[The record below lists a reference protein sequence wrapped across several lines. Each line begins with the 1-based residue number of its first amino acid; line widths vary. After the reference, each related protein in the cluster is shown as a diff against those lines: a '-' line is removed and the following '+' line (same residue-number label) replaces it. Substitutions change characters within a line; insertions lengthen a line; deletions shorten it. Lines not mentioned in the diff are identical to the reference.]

1 MKKQDL
7 LKKGTSIALVATIV
21 GSQLLAT
28 VPYNVFAAENTVG
41 IQAVP
46 TNSVT
51 VSTWPELQAA
61 LTSVAVTDIYLNAD
75 ITIGATTNITM
86 TTKNIHGNNHIL
98 NANSKQLRLTT
109 AGTVALMED
118 VRITNTDAY
127 GLFWGDV
134 NNLEVT
140 YKNVDHSGLQM
151 IYLPTGHLIIDGTV
165 TSNSTTQEVYQG
177 KDLTIKDNATAY
189 FNAIAGIPIHLL
201 TASGSLNVGKNATLT
216 TRSKGISIYGAANT
230 KLINEGNMD
239 LKSDLNQAILLLDN
253 SSMYFQ
259 PGSVLKAIAGDTVE
273 EAILTV
279 GGGIYVES
287 GATFEVESKGTQ
299 GTINA
304 GSTIKLAQGSN
315 FSLTNFNPEGS
326 VLGSYP
332 TPANVILQSSQG
344 VSTWDRGT
352 VMNPKP
358 TATYPGMFDAQFT
371 LSGYLKGV
379 TQTNLTS
386 NNMQFINSY
395 KTGATGKIVGGSF
408 ASDEQDVAKSAVDA
422 LFTDSTKTGIK
433 TTTDQAAID
442 AAKDLVSKVSDP
454 TVKADLQ
461 KDIDKAQSLLDAKN
475 AAAAA
480 EKAKQ
485 DAALKAVNE
494 LFNSNTPLTDA
505 IKPTTDQAA
514 IDAAKA
520 LVNAVTDPTVKA
532 ALQKDL
538 NRAQELLDAK
548 NAAAAAAEKAKQD
561 AALKAVNEL
570 FNNNTPSTDAIK
582 GTTDQA
588 AINAAKALV
597 DAVTDPTVKAALQKD
612 LNRAQELLDAKTAAA
627 AAEKAKQDAALKAVN
642 ELFNNNTPATDAIK
656 GTTDQAAIN
665 AAKALVDAVTDPT
678 VKAALQKDLNR
689 AQELL
694 DAKTAAAAAEK
705 AKQDAALK
713 AVNELFN
720 NNTPATD
727 AIKGT
732 TDQAAINAAKA
743 LVDAVTDP
751 TVKAALQKD
760 LNRAQELL
768 DAKNTALTKPV
779 LDAYHITDE
788 YVTGKVDANTATV
801 ELYINGVRSKIS
813 TPTNGEFKLYAQGF
827 GLKVGDTFEVRP
839 VDAKGNKGPAAT
851 GTVLGAALNL
861 TTNDV
866 GLSATTVTGTVG
878 AGITSVRLSIDGT
891 IVKVGQINADG
902 TYSIA
907 TNNLIKPSSK
917 VEVVGYVDKTE
928 MVRKAVNI
936 VNDEKPVLSALTVD
950 DDTVKG
956 SVTAGSATGVRISI
970 NGVAKKT
977 ANIAADG
984 TFESNIGKQPLGTV
998 VTVEVRD
1005 SAGYNSY
1012 RTASVTVTASAVAK
1026 LAAPTLTKM
1035 DGGYIVGTAP
1045 KGTETIVIYEDGA
1058 AARTQKVS
1066 DMTVN
1071 PDGSFTFKAYVA
1083 ASASK
1088 VQVQAKNSD
1097 KRMNSDLSAAFTK

>member
-7 LKKGTSIALVATIV
+7 LKKGTSIALVASIV

-28 VPYNVFAAENTVG
+28 VPYNVFAAETTAGTSTEIPYYGEV
-41 IQAVP
+41 
-46 TNSVT
+46 
-51 VSTWPELQAA
+51 VSTWAELKAA
-61 LTSVAVTDIYLNAD
+61 LTSSLVTDIYLDAD
-75 ITIGATTNITM
+75 ITMEETLLVPATT
-86 TTKNIHGNNHIL
+86 KKLHGNNHTL
-98 NANSKQLRLTT
+98 NANLKQIELTKDNT
-109 AGTVALMED
+109 IGLVED
-118 VRITNTDAY
+118 LKITNTDIY
-127 GLFWGDV
+127 GLFWS
-134 NNLEVT
+134 NNAGVQVT
-140 YKNVDHSGLQM
+140 YKNVDHNGRQM
-151 IYLPTGHLIIDGTV
+151 IFLPNGELVIEGTV
-165 TSNSTTQEVYQG
+165 TSNSTVEEVFQG
-177 KDLTIKDNATAY
+177 KQLTIKDNANVDFVSSVTTPS
-189 FNAIAGIPIHLL
+189 IAPITFIGANGGLF
-201 TASGSLNVGKNATLT
+201 VGKNANLKV
-216 TRSKGISIYGAANT
+216 RSNAVSIYAGANYT
-230 KLINEGNMD
+230 LINYGNMD
-239 LKSDLNQAILLLDN
+239 LKSELNQAIHLDDK
-253 SSMYFQ
+253 STMYFKT
-259 PGSVLKAIAGDTVE
+259 GSVLKAVSGDKVE
-273 EAILTV
+273 EAVEAT
-279 GGGIYVES
+279 GGSIFVES
-287 GATFEVESKGTQ
+287 GATFEVEANGTQ
-299 GTINA
+299 AAVITGDTF
-304 GSTIKLAQGSN
+304 KLAQGSN
-315 FSLTNFNPEGS
+315 FSITNFNAGGTA
-326 VLGSYP
+326 LGAYN
-332 TPANVILQSSQG
+332 TNTNVILQSDKG

-352 VMNPKP
+352 VTNATP
-358 TATYPGMFDAQFT
+358 TATYPGVLNAEFTLNTYTTAVKQTNFTSNNAQFT
-371 LSGYLKGV
+371 SAY
-379 TQTNLTS
+379 N
-386 NNMQFINSY
+386 
-395 KTGATGKIVGGSF
+395 TGKTGKITGGSF
-408 ASDEQDVAKSAVDA
+408 SLSVQDEARTIVNE
-422 LFTDSTKTGIK
+422 LFTDSTKTIIKTTTTQTTIDAAQAIVNKVTDATVKAELQKDIDTAQSLLNAKNEQAKQTTANTAVKELFTNNDPSSNSIK
-433 TTTDQAAID
+433 TTTDQKAIDNAQKTIDVLAPGSVKDGLQADLDKAQNLLDASKAQAAADQSQKAVASYAVNQLFVNNTPSSDAIKASTDQDAIDNAQAEIDKIKDPALKVDLQKDLDRAQELLDARNAATATEQAKQDAAKKAVDELFNNNTPSSNAIKPATNQAAID
-442 AAKDLVSKVSDP
+442 AAQALVNKVTDP
-454 TVKADLQ
+454 TTKAALQ
-461 KDIDKAQSLLDAKN
+461 ADVDKAQSLLDAKN
-475 AAAAA
+475 ATAA

-485 DAALKAVNE
+485 DAAR
-494 LFNSNTPLTDA
+494 T
-505 IKPTTDQAA
+505 
-514 IDAAKA
+514 
-520 LVNAVTDPTVKA
+520 
-532 ALQKDL
+532 
-538 NRAQELLDAK
+538 
-548 NAAAAAAEKAKQD
+548 
-561 AALKAVNEL
+561 AVNEL
-570 FNNNTPSTDAIK
+570 FNNNTPSSNAIK
-582 GTTDQA
+582 PVTDQA
-588 AINAAKALV
+588 AIDAAQALV
-597 DAVTDPTVKAALQKD
+597 NKVTDPAVKAALQADVNK
-612 LNRAQELLDAKTAAA
+612 AQS
-627 AAEKAKQDAALKAVN
+627 
-642 ELFNNNTPATDAIK
+642 
-656 GTTDQAAIN
+656 
-665 AAKALVDAVTDPT
+665 
-678 VKAALQKDLNR
+678 
-689 AQELL
+689 
-694 DAKTAAAAAEK
+694 
-705 AKQDAALK
+705 
-713 AVNELFN
+713 
-720 NNTPATD
+720 
-727 AIKGT
+727 
-732 TDQAAINAAKA
+732 
-743 LVDAVTDP
+743 
-751 TVKAALQKD
+751 
-760 LNRAQELL
+760 LL

-839 VDAKGNKGPAAT
+839 VDAKGNKGPVAT

>member
-28 VPYNVFAAENTVG
+28 VPYNVFAAESQAGT
-41 IQAVP
+41 QAVP

-98 NANSKQLRLTT
+98 NADSKQLKLTT
-109 AGTVALMED
+109 AGTVASMAD

-127 GLFWGDV
+127 GLFWGTAD
-134 NNLEVT
+134 NLEVT

-332 TPANVILQSSQG
+332 SPANVILQSSQG

-371 LSGYLKGV
+371 ISGYLKGV

-408 ASDEQDVAKSAVDA
+408 ASNEQDVAKSAVDA

-442 AAKDLVSKVSDP
+442 AAKDLVNKVSDP

-570 FNNNTPSTDAIK
+570 FNNNTPATDAIK

-597 DAVTDPTVKAALQKD
+597 DTVTDPTVKAALQKD
-612 LNRAQELLDAKTAAA
+612 LNRAQELLDAKNAAA

-694 DAKTAAAAAEK
+694 DAKNAAAAAEK

-813 TPTNGEFKLYAQGF
+813 TPTNGVFKLYAQGF

-861 TTNDV
+861 TTNDA

-956 SVTAGSATGVRISI
+956 SVTAGSAVGFRVSI
-970 NGVAKKT
+970 NGVATKT
-977 ANIAADG
+977 GTIAADG
-984 TFESNIGKQPLGTV
+984 TFQSSIGKQPLGTV
-998 VTVEVRD
+998 VKIEVRD

-1012 RTASVTVTASAVAK
+1012 RTASVTVTPSAVAK
-1026 LAAPTLTKM
+1026 LAAPTLTNM
-1035 DGGYIVGTAP
+1035 DGSYIVGTAP
-1045 KGTETIVIYEDGA
+1045 KGTESIVVYEDGVA
-1058 AARTQKVS
+1058 VRTQNIS
-1066 DMTVN
+1066 TMTVN

-1097 KRMNSDLSAAFTK
+1097 KRMNSDLSATFTK

>member
-7 LKKGTSIALVATIV
+7 LKKGTSIALVASIV

-28 VPYNVFAAENTVG
+28 VPYNVFAAETTATTSTEIPYYG
-41 IQAVP
+41 EA
-46 TNSVT
+46 
-51 VSTWPELQAA
+51 VSTWAELKAA
-61 LTSVAVTDIYLNAD
+61 LTSSLVTDIYLDAD
-75 ITIGATTNITM
+75 IKMEETLLVPATT
-86 TTKNIHGNNHIL
+86 KKLHGNNHTL
-98 NANSKQLRLTT
+98 DANLKQIELTKDNT
-109 AGTVALMED
+109 IGLVED
-118 VRITNTDAY
+118 LKITNTDIY
-127 GLFWGDV
+127 GLFWS
-134 NNLEVT
+134 NNAGVQVT
-140 YKNVDHSGLQM
+140 YKNVDHNGRQM
-151 IYLPTGHLIIDGTV
+151 IFLPNGELVIEGTV
-165 TSNSTTQEVYQG
+165 TSNSTTEEVFQG
-177 KDLTIKDNATAY
+177 KQLTIKDNANVDFVSSVTTPS
-189 FNAIAGIPIHLL
+189 IAPITFIGANGGLF
-201 TASGSLNVGKNATLT
+201 VGKNANLKV
-216 TRSKGISIYGAANT
+216 RSNAVSIYAGANYT
-230 KLINEGNMD
+230 LINYGNMD
-239 LKSDLNQAILLLDN
+239 LKSELNQAIHLDDK
-253 SSMYFQ
+253 STMYFKT
-259 PGSVLKAIAGDTVE
+259 GSVLKAVSGDKVE
-273 EAILTV
+273 EAVEAT
-279 GGGIYVES
+279 GGSIFVES
-287 GATFEVESKGTQ
+287 GATFEVEANGTQ
-299 GTINA
+299 AAVITGDTF
-304 GSTIKLAQGSN
+304 KLAQGSN
-315 FSLTNFNPEGS
+315 FSITNFNAGGTA
-326 VLGSYP
+326 LGAYN
-332 TPANVILQSSQG
+332 TNTNVILQSDKG

-352 VMNPKP
+352 VTNTTP
-358 TATYPGMFDAQFT
+358 TATYPGVLNAEFTLNTYTTAVKQTNFTSNNAQFT
-371 LSGYLKGV
+371 SAY
-379 TQTNLTS
+379 N
-386 NNMQFINSY
+386 
-395 KTGATGKIVGGSF
+395 TGKTGKITGGSF
-408 ASDEQDVAKSAVDA
+408 SLSVQDEARTIVNE
-422 LFTDSTKTGIK
+422 LFTDSTKTIIKTTTTQTTIDAAQAIVNKVTDATVKAELQKDIDTAQSLLNAKNEQAKQTTANTAVKELFTNNDPSSNSIK
-433 TTTDQAAID
+433 TTTDQKAIDNAQKTIDVLAPGSVKDGLQADLDKAQNLLDASKAQAAADQSQKAVASYAVNQLFVNNTPSSDAIKASTDQDAIDNAQAEIDKIKDPALKVDLQKDLDRAQELLDARNAATATEQAKQDAAKKAVDELFNNNTPSSNAIKPATNQAAID
-442 AAKDLVSKVSDP
+442 AAQALVNKVTDP
-454 TVKADLQ
+454 TTKAALQ
-461 KDIDKAQSLLDAKN
+461 ADVDKAQSLLDAKN
-475 AAAAA
+475 ATAA

-485 DAALKAVNE
+485 DAAR
-494 LFNSNTPLTDA
+494 T
-505 IKPTTDQAA
+505 
-514 IDAAKA
+514 
-520 LVNAVTDPTVKA
+520 
-532 ALQKDL
+532 
-538 NRAQELLDAK
+538 
-548 NAAAAAAEKAKQD
+548 
-561 AALKAVNEL
+561 AVNEL
-570 FNNNTPSTDAIK
+570 FNNNTPSSNAIK
-582 GTTDQA
+582 PVTDQA
-588 AINAAKALV
+588 AIDAAQALV
-597 DAVTDPTVKAALQKD
+597 NKVTDPAVKAALQADVNK
-612 LNRAQELLDAKTAAA
+612 AQS
-627 AAEKAKQDAALKAVN
+627 
-642 ELFNNNTPATDAIK
+642 
-656 GTTDQAAIN
+656 
-665 AAKALVDAVTDPT
+665 
-678 VKAALQKDLNR
+678 
-689 AQELL
+689 
-694 DAKTAAAAAEK
+694 
-705 AKQDAALK
+705 
-713 AVNELFN
+713 
-720 NNTPATD
+720 
-727 AIKGT
+727 
-732 TDQAAINAAKA
+732 
-743 LVDAVTDP
+743 
-751 TVKAALQKD
+751 
-760 LNRAQELL
+760 LL

-1012 RTASVTVTASAVAK
+1012 RTASVTVTASAVTK

>member
-442 AAKDLVSKVSDP
+442 AAKDLVNKVSDP

-732 TDQAAINAAKA
+732 TDQASINAAKA

-839 VDAKGNKGPAAT
+839 VDAKGNKGPIAT

-1012 RTASVTVTASAVAK
+1012 RTASVTVTPSAVAK
-1026 LAAPTLTKM
+1026 LAAPTLTNM
-1035 DGGYIVGTAP
+1035 DGSYIVGTAP
-1045 KGTETIVIYEDGA
+1045 KGTESIVVYEDGVA
-1058 AARTQKVS
+1058 VRTQNIS
-1066 DMTVN
+1066 TMTVN

-1083 ASASK
+1083 ASASQ

-1097 KRMNSDLSAAFTK
+1097 KRMNSDLSATFTK

>member
-442 AAKDLVSKVSDP
+442 AAKDLVNKVSDP

-665 AAKALVDAVTDPT
+665 AAKALVDAVIDPT

-839 VDAKGNKGPAAT
+839 VDAKGNKGPIAT

-956 SVTAGSATGVRISI
+956 SVTAGSAVGFRVSI
-970 NGVAKKT
+970 NGVATKT
-977 ANIAADG
+977 GTIAADG
-984 TFESNIGKQPLGTV
+984 TFQSSIGKQPLGTV
-998 VTVEVRD
+998 VKIEVRD

-1012 RTASVTVTASAVAK
+1012 RTASVTVTPSAVAK
-1026 LAAPTLTKM
+1026 LAAPTLTNM
-1035 DGGYIVGTAP
+1035 DGSYIVGTAP
-1045 KGTETIVIYEDGA
+1045 KGTESIVVYEDGVA
-1058 AARTQKVS
+1058 VRTQNIS
-1066 DMTVN
+1066 TMTVN

-1083 ASASK
+1083 ASASQ

-1097 KRMNSDLSAAFTK
+1097 KRMNSDLSATFTK

>member
-28 VPYNVFAAENTVG
+28 VPYNVFAAESQAGT
-41 IQAVP
+41 QAVP

-98 NANSKQLRLTT
+98 NADSKQLKLTT
-109 AGTVALMED
+109 AGTVASMAD

-127 GLFWGDV
+127 GLFWGTAD
-134 NNLEVT
+134 NLEVT

-332 TPANVILQSSQG
+332 SPANVILQSSQG

-371 LSGYLKGV
+371 ISGYLKGV

-408 ASDEQDVAKSAVDA
+408 ASNEQDVAKSAVDA

-442 AAKDLVSKVSDP
+442 AAKDLVNKVSDP

-514 IDAAKA
+514 IDVAKA

-548 NAAAAAAEKAKQD
+548 NAAAAAAEKAKQDAALKAVNELFNNNTPATDAIKGTTDQAAINAAKALVDTVTDPTVKAALQKDLNRAQELLDAKNAAAAAEKAKQD

-612 LNRAQELLDAKTAAA
+612 LNRAQELLDAKTVAA

-642 ELFNNNTPATDAIK
+642 ELFNNNTPS
-656 GTTDQAAIN
+656 
-665 AAKALVDAVTDPT
+665 
-678 VKAALQKDLNR
+678 
-689 AQELL
+689 
-694 DAKTAAAAAEK
+694 
-705 AKQDAALK
+705 
-713 AVNELFN
+713 
-720 NNTPATD
+720 TD

-813 TPTNGEFKLYAQGF
+813 TPTNGVFKLYAQGF

-839 VDAKGNKGPAAT
+839 VDAKGNKGPVAT

-861 TTNDV
+861 TTNDA

-956 SVTAGSATGVRISI
+956 SVTAGSAVGFRVSI
-970 NGVAKKT
+970 NGVATKT
-977 ANIAADG
+977 GTIAADG
-984 TFESNIGKQPLGTV
+984 TFQSSIGKQPLGTV
-998 VTVEVRD
+998 VKIEVRD

-1012 RTASVTVTASAVAK
+1012 RTASVTVTPSAVAK
-1026 LAAPTLTKM
+1026 LAAPTLTNM
-1035 DGGYIVGTAP
+1035 DGSYIVGTAP
-1045 KGTETIVIYEDGA
+1045 KGTESIVVYEDGVA
-1058 AARTQKVS
+1058 VRTQNIS
-1066 DMTVN
+1066 TMTVN

-1097 KRMNSDLSAAFTK
+1097 KRMNSDLSATFTK